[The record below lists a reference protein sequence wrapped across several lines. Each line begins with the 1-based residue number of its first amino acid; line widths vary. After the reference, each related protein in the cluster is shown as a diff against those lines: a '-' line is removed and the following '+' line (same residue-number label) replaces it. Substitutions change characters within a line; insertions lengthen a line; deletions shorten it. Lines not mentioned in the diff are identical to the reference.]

1 MLIKL
6 DTQITTGHKM
16 KSIKCIHQYQDHIM
30 TDDDFK
36 VFCRQCKAEFEL
48 MPTKD
53 DEPMTYK
60 ITPIDGGEVMYRTMA
75 EQFELVGLTQ
85 EHLNELARSMGY
97 KID

>member
-1 MLIKL
+1 MTLIKL
-6 DTQITTGHKM
+6 DTQITTGHKL

-53 DEPMTYK
+53 DERHYYK
-60 ITPIDGGEVMYRTMA
+60 PHPKNI
-75 EQFELVGLTQ
+75 
-85 EHLNELARSMGY
+85 HLNDSRDMIPPGQYSS
-97 KID
+97 KHKTQ